1 MYTELRTLNAARESI
16 GWFNSYPVEKTKK
29 VGIPLQISSE
39 VGLTWKK
46 PGGMGPPGI
55 PSPGGI
61 PPITG
66 LGAAAA
72 LWVNKTKKKKKKKKK
87 EHFNSELKILDF

>member
-1 MYTELRTLNAARESI
+1 MGPMPRGPPILCIDPKL
-16 GWFNSYPVEKTKK
+16 GWPCGR
-29 VGIPLQISSE
+29 VGSMLGSMGWGPGPPPGGWLAILMGGPL
-39 VGLTWKK
+39 GPPAKRGDMKDWKK
-46 PGGMGPPGI
+46 PGGMGPPGM

-72 LWVNKTKKKKKKKKK
+72 L
-87 EHFNSELKILDF
+87 

>member
-1 MYTELRTLNAARESI
+1 MIIDY
-16 GWFNSYPVEKTKK
+16 K
-29 VGIPLQISSE
+29 VIYQAKIVN
-39 VGLTWKK
+39 VGGGTVTDKRQCGNLTWKK
-46 PGGMGPPGI
+46 PGGMGPPGM

-72 LWVNKTKKKKKKKKK
+72 L
-87 EHFNSELKILDF
+87 